1 MSKKEPVQPPTPAKT
16 PAKTPAPIAAPTS
29 TIATPTTT
37 IKDRF
42 MGMFNWVKSK
52 MPYTK
57 KGGRSSKR
65 TRKNRK
71 RGGYVIKRSSSKG
84 TSKGK

>member
-1 MSKKEPVQPPTPAKT
+1 MPPKMAIPPSAATMTPETMA
-16 PAKTPAPIAAPTS
+16 PA
-29 TIATPTTT
+29 TIATTPSAATPT

-42 MGMFNWVKSK
+42 MGMFNWMKSK

>member
-1 MSKKEPVQPPTPAKT
+1 
-16 PAKTPAPIAAPTS
+16 
-29 TIATPTTT
+29 
-37 IKDRF
+37 
-42 MGMFNWVKSK
+42 MGMFNWMKSK